1 MTIKL
6 NRTRPQCF
14 NDSISGETSS
24 GLKALAHTFSAV
36 AFSVSLLIS
45 GLTVSSDSVAAKQ
58 PLDRVAAQINNDI
71 VMESE
76 VIDRIDLVKMQIMD
90 SGRPLPPEHVLTQ
103 QVMDQ
108 LIVEELQLQMAQRAG
123 IRISDRE
130 LNQSVANI
138 AKKSGMTIEQF
149 KAALEAEGTS
159 YTNAREQIKREMI
172 VSRIR
177 QNMVNRRIKITDQEV
192 KAFLSSE
199 EGKEKI
205 APEYKIAHIT
215 IPVSASAPPEAIA
228 KAHKQAQAVIKFW
241 RKKDTSFEKL
251 TEKFQDYRS
260 GTIGWAKIQNIPSLF
275 ADTISTMKKGELSD
289 VVKSDI
295 GYHVLKLVD
304 KQGGDD
310 FIIEKTHVR
319 HILIKPNIIRDSAQ
333 AKAIAEDLYQQLMDG
348 ADFADLA
355 RTHTDD
361 TGSAVNG
368 GDLGWMSGEELV
380 PSFAKTMHSTKINE
394 ISKPFESQFGWHI
407 LQVLER
413 KSENMASQY
422 QKAIAKNFLRKRK
435 FQDELENWLQELK
448 DEAYIDVKL

>member
-1 MTIKL
+1 MITKL
-6 NRTRPQCF
+6 F
-14 NDSISGETSS
+14 HTSS
-24 GLKALAHTFSAV
+24 RRLNTKGLARKFPSLMFSA
-36 AFSVSLLIS
+36 ALLGSSLLIS
-45 GLTVSSDSVAAKQ
+45 EPSFATKQ

-71 VMESE
+71 IMESE
-76 VIDRIDLVKMQIMD
+76 VKERIDIVKMQFMD

-123 IRISDRE
+123 IRISDQE

-138 AKKSGMTIEQF
+138 AKKSGMTLEQF
-149 KAALEAEGTS
+149 KAALESEGTNYS
-159 YTNAREQIKREMI
+159 SARAQIKREMI

-177 QNMVNRRIKITDQEV
+177 QNLVNRRIKITDQEV
-192 KAFLSSE
+192 AAFLASE

-205 APEYKIAHIT
+205 APEFQIAHIT
-215 IPVSASAPPEAIA
+215 VPLSASASPDAIA
-228 KAHKQAQAVIKFW
+228 STRQKAREIIKFW
-241 RKKDTSFEKL
+241 RQTDNYFEKV
-251 TEKFQDYRS
+251 TARFPDYRA
-260 GTIGWAKIQNIPSLF
+260 GTIDWAKIQNIPSLF
-275 ADTISTMKKGELSD
+275 AEVITDMKKGELSD
-289 VVKSDI
+289 VIKSDI
-295 GYHVLKLVD
+295 GFHVLKLVD
-304 KQGGDD
+304 KRGGDD
-310 FIIEKTHVR
+310 FIIDKTHVR
-319 HILIKPNIIRDSAQ
+319 HILIKPNLIRDSSQ
-333 AKAIAEDLYQQLMDG
+333 AKQIADDLYQQLMDG
-348 ADFADLA
+348 ADFAAMA

-380 PSFAKTMHSTKINE
+380 PSFARTMHNTDINE

-413 KSENMASQY
+413 KKENMASQY

-448 DEAYIDVKL
+448 DEAYIDLKL

>member
-6 NRTRPQCF
+6 NH
-14 NDSISGETSS
+14 SIHQTHQDITSGEKSS
-24 GLKALAHTFSAV
+24 GLKTLAQTVSAF
-36 AFSVSLLIS
+36 AFSMAILTS
-45 GLTVSSDSVAAKQ
+45 GLTLSNDSYAAKQ

-71 VMESE
+71 IMESE
-76 VIDRIDLVKMQIMD
+76 VIDRIDLVKVQILD

-108 LIVEELQLQMAQRAG
+108 LVVEELQLQMAQRAG
-123 IRISDRE
+123 IRISDQE

-138 AKKSGMTIEQF
+138 AKKSGMTLEQF
-149 KAALEAEGTS
+149 KGALEAEGTS
-159 YTNAREQIKREMI
+159 YANAREQIKREMI

-177 QNMVNRRIKITDQEV
+177 QNLVNRRIKITDQEV
-192 KAFLSSE
+192 QAFLGSD

-215 IPVSASAPPEAIA
+215 IPVSASASPEAVA
-228 KAHKQAQAVIKFW
+228 DAHKKAQAVIKFW
-241 RKKDTSFEKL
+241 RQKATSFETL
-251 TEKFQDYRS
+251 AAKFPDYRS

-275 ADTISTMKKGELSD
+275 AETISTMKKGELSD
-289 VVKSDI
+289 VIKSDI
-295 GYHVLKLVD
+295 GYHVLKLED

-319 HILIKPNIIRDSAQ
+319 HILIKPNIIRDSSQ
-333 AKAIAEDLYQQLMDG
+333 AKQIADDLYQKLMDG
-348 ADFADLA
+348 ADFANLA

-380 PSFAKTMHSTKINE
+380 PSFAKTMHNTKIDE

-422 QKAIAKNFLRKRK
+422 QKAIAKNFIRKRK